1 MSRTTKTPA
10 AKPAPKEES
19 KPVKNQDFT
28 TVPADAQKLGSDGQ
42 PRAKL
47 SWIINALNCVIGT
60 AGVYW
65 TVQYSRE
72 EIIDAGGGEKLCSVK
87 AVISKVIADTANNY
101 VGIGYGCAM
110 LVERTGQLYKKR
122 LEAWSAAQ
130 EKALA
135 TAARFFGIGLKMEPF
150 PEDPEQCDNTV
161 FAERLRYYRE
171 KAKLSQKELA
181 RVIGINVTT
190 YNKYE
195 TRGNEPKIEILI
207 KLANVLGVDVNALVG
222 YEPADDDS
230 QKDNAADEP
239 KDDAEKEKA
248 LAELREAVRKFG
260 VGSTILKI
268 VQFKYGTMKVESLA
282 PGLLRD
288 LKENMI
294 IYREEWQ
301 KAVAKEEAAH
311 GNSQRKDT

>member
-1 MSRTTKTPA
+1 MSRTTKTQVAKQPPA
-10 AKPAPKEES
+10 TETKSDK
-19 KPVKNQDFT
+19 KQDFSV
-28 TVPADAQKLGSDGQ
+28 VPVCAQELGSDGQ

-47 SWIINALNCVIGT
+47 SWLINALNCVIGM

-110 LVERTGQLYKKR
+110 LVERISTQQYKKH
-122 LEAWSAAQ
+122 LDAWDVAQ

-135 TAARFFGIGLKMEPF
+135 AAARFFGIGLNMEPL
-150 PEDPEQCDNTV
+150 PKPINNTPPAVTLVSKYAAQDPEAQST
-161 FAERLRYYRE
+161 
-171 KAKLSQKELA
+171 
-181 RVIGINVTT
+181 G
-190 YNKYE
+190 
-195 TRGNEPKIEILI
+195 
-207 KLANVLGVDVNALVG
+207 
-222 YEPADDDS
+222 
-230 QKDNAADEP
+230 
-239 KDDAEKEKA
+239 EKEKA
-248 LAELREAVRKFG
+248 LEELREAVKKFG
-260 VGSTILKI
+260 MSSVILKI
-268 VQFKYGTMKVESLA
+268 VQFKYGTEKVESLA

-294 IYREEWQ
+294 IYRQEWQ
-301 KAVAKEEAAH
+301 KAVDKEAAAH